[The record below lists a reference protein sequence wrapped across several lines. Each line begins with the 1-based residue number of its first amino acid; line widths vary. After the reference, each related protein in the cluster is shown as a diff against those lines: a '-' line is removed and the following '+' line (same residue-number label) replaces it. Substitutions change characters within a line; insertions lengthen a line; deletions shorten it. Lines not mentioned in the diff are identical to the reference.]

1 MTRTKRALD
10 VYVEVIDE
18 RMGMEAWV
26 VSSNAIAFHPTAGR
40 LMVIEVDDAD
50 PAFLC
55 LWTYL
60 PGETLPVTGEA
71 LHTLCAKAQKRKGL
85 RGVKCT
91 VDDDGDAV
99 FSVEKLVAI
108 PDTVPTVYYLLHV
121 LPWAIRKLT
130 AGIELV
136 ILDSFA
142 EVVGDETGHAAEE
155 P

>member
-1 MTRTKRALD
+1 MSRTARALD
-10 VYVEVIDE
+10 VYVEVIDD
-18 RMGMEAWV
+18 RMGMEASV
-26 VSSNAIAFHPTAGR
+26 VSSNTIVFHPTAGR
-40 LMVIEVDDAD
+40 LMVIEVDEAD
-50 PAFLC
+50 PAFLY

-71 LHTLCAKAQKRKGL
+71 LQTLCAEAQKRRCLK
-85 RGVKCT
+85 GVKCT

-121 LPWAIRKLT
+121 LPWAIRKLM

-142 EVVGDETGHAAEE
+142 EVVGEKTGHTAEE